1 MPLALSA
8 SWNAFRHRS
17 GESMLFEIK
26 KAGFDQVELSFNLT
40 ASMLKSV
47 FSARKRLGIKITS
60 VHNFCPIPDGFTRE
74 VALPD
79 CYSMASLSAP
89 ERARA
94 VIYAKRSIDTAK
106 RLGAAAVVLHCGRVE
121 MPDRTK
127 ALIALYN
134 QGRRD
139 SAEFRKIRDGYISQR
154 RSLCAPYFKN
164 TLESLEKL
172 EAYARKYRIILGV
185 ENRIYYREIPTLDEL
200 GVIFKRF
207 KGSNVGYWHD
217 TGHAQVIEELGIN
230 RHKDFL
236 ERCASVMVGIHL
248 HDVSGCRD
256 HLAPLKGNLDFS
268 FLRPYLSKKTI
279 KVIEAHH
286 PASPQDLLKSKE
298 YLERALETVI

>member
-17 GESMLFEIK
+17 GKSMLFEIK
-26 KAGFDQVELSFNLT
+26 KARFDQVELSFNLT
-40 ASMLKSV
+40 AAMLKSV
-47 FSARKRLGIKITS
+47 FSARKKLGIKITS

-74 VALPD
+74 EALPD

-94 VIYAKRSIDTAK
+94 VIYTKQSIDTA
-106 RLGAAAVVLHCGRVE
+106 RRFGAAAVVLHCGRVE
-121 MPDRTK
+121 IPDRTK
-127 ALIALYN
+127 TLIALYD

-139 SAEFRKIRDGYISQR
+139 SAEFKKIRDEYISR
-154 RSLCAPYFKN
+154 RQALCRPYFEN
-164 TLESLEKL
+164 TLKSLEEL
-172 EAYARKYRIILGV
+172 EAYARKCRIILGV

-200 GVIFKRF
+200 GAIFKRF
-207 KGSNVGYWHD
+207 KGSNIGYWHD
-217 TGHAQVIEELGIN
+217 TGHAQVMQELGIN

-236 ERCASVMVGIHL
+236 DRCAPVMVGIHL
-248 HDVSGCRD
+248 HDIRGCRD
-256 HLAPLKGNLDFS
+256 HLAPSKGGFDFS

-286 PASPQDLLKSKE
+286 PASPQDLIKSRE
-298 YLERALETVI
+298 YLEHILE